1 MNRTI
6 LNKPLLIGSS
16 VAGLFAVIALVWAAR
31 PAPNSCNA
39 PLEFS
44 QSTQSGREWQA
55 DWAQLE
61 AIQAK
66 LPAVPAA
73 SLELPISGRLRD
85 FPQTYGQRSWGA
97 IHYGQDFIVPV
108 GTPVRAVT
116 SGVLWRVGFQTV
128 GGLELYIIG
137 AGGRRYYYAHLSA
150 LEDGVK
156 SGVSVK
162 AGQRIAYS
170 GSTGMAHGVAHLHL
184 GVYAGA
190 RQSCS
195 FQSIDP
201 YPLLKAR

>member
-31 PAPNSCNA
+31 PALSTCNA
-39 PLEFS
+39 PPEFS
-44 QSTQSGREWQA
+44 QSTASGREWQA

-61 AIQAK
+61 AIQAT
-66 LPAVPAA
+66 LPAAPAS
-73 SLELPISGRLRD
+73 SLELPIAGRLRN

-97 IHYGQDFIVPV
+97 IHYGQDFLVPV

-116 SGVLWRVGFQTV
+116 SGVLWRVGFQAV
-128 GGLELYIIG
+128 GGLELYIVG

-150 LEDGVK
+150 LEDGVQ

-162 AGQRIAYS
+162 AGQLLGYS

-184 GVYAGA
+184 GVYTGA

-201 YPLLKAR
+201 YPLLQAR

>member
-1 MNRTI
+1 MNASVV
-6 LNKPLLIGSS
+6 IGSS
-16 VAGLFAVIALVWAAR
+16 IAGLFAVIAIVWAAR
-31 PAPNSCNA
+31 PAPSICNA

-55 DWAQLE
+55 DWATLE

-66 LPAVPAA
+66 LPTAPAS
-73 SLELPISGRLRD
+73 SLEMPVAGRLQD
-85 FPQTYGQRSWGA
+85 YPQTYGRRSWGA
-97 IHYGQDFIVPV
+97 IHYGQDFVVPV
-108 GTPVRAVT
+108 GTPVKAVT
-116 SGVLWRVGFQTV
+116 DGVLWRVGFQAV
-128 GGLELYIIG
+128 GGLELYIVG

-150 LEDGVK
+150 LEDGVS

-162 AGQRIAYS
+162 AGQRLGYS

-195 FQSIDP
+195 FRSIDP
-201 YPLLKAR
+201 YPLLKTRAP

>member
-1 MNRTI
+1 MNASVV
-6 LNKPLLIGSS
+6 IGSS
-16 VAGLFAVIALVWAAR
+16 IAALFAVIAIVWAAQ
-31 PAPNSCNA
+31 PAPSTCNA

-66 LPAVPAA
+66 LPTAPAS
-73 SLELPISGRLRD
+73 SLEMPVAGHLQD
-85 FPQTYGQRSWGA
+85 YPQTYGRRSWGA
-97 IHYGQDFIVPV
+97 IHYGQDFVVPV
-108 GTPVRAVT
+108 GTPVKAVT
-116 SGVLWRVGFQTV
+116 DGVLWRVGFQAV
-128 GGLELYIIG
+128 GGLELYIVG

-150 LEDGVK
+150 LEDGVS

-162 AGQRIAYS
+162 AGQRLGYS

-201 YPLLKAR
+201 YPLLQAARESR

>member
-1 MNRTI
+1 MNASV
-6 LNKPLLIGSS
+6 LIGSS
-16 VAGLFAVIALVWAAR
+16 VAGLFAVIAIVWAAR
-31 PAPNSCNA
+31 PAPTICNA

-66 LPAVPAA
+66 LPTTPAS
-73 SLELPISGRLRD
+73 SLAMPVAGHLKD
-85 FPQTYGQRSWGA
+85 YPQTYGRRSWGA
-97 IHYGQDFIVPV
+97 IHYGQDFVVPV
-108 GTPVRAVT
+108 GTPVKAVT
-116 SGVLWRVGFQTV
+116 DGVLWRVGFQAV
-128 GGLELYIIG
+128 GGLELYIVG

-150 LEDGVK
+150 LEDGVS

-162 AGQRIAYS
+162 AGQRLGYS

-195 FQSIDP
+195 FRSIDP
-201 YPLLKAR
+201 YPLLNTRAP